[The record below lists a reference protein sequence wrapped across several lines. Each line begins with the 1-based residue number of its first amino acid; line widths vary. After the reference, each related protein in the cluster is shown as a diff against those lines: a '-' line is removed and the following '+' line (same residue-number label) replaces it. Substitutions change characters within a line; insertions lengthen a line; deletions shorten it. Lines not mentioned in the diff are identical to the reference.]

1 MDWMWRRRS
10 LWELMWR
17 GWLYRFLQA
26 AAESEE
32 ALHEL
37 VEVLVAE
44 ITTVLFCT
52 GTGSL
57 PGLREPGFGEA
68 VEMMRR

>member
-1 MDWMWRRRS
+1 LDVAKAIA
-10 LWELMWR
+10 LGADVAGLA
-17 GWLYRFLQA
+17 LPFLQA

-37 VEVLVAE
+37 VEVLMAE

-57 PGLREPGFGEA
+57 ERLREPGVLVG
-68 VEMMRR
+68 R